1 MTFGMSVCT
10 TPSITFSPGT
20 HAGNL
25 FAGDDI
31 LISSKNTI
39 IGNTN
44 LTCDSLINPD
54 YTPPSKE
61 MVVLG
66 IQHVL
71 AMFAG
76 NVAVPIIV
84 AEVARLTNAGKIFL
98 IQAAMRAAGPTSTL
112 P

>member
-20 HAGNL
+20 HADNL

-44 LTCDSLINPD
+44 LTCDALINPD

-61 MVVLG
+61 MVVPG

-71 AMFAG
+71 ARFAG

-98 IQAAMRAAGPTSTL
+98 ILAAMRAAGPTSTL